1 MWTGNMNRERDVD
14 RQHEQRER
22 EMWTGNM
29 NRERE
34 REMWTGNMNRERE
47 RCGQAT

>member
-1 MWTGNMNRERDVD
+1 
-14 RQHEQRER
+14 
-22 EMWTGNM
+22 MWTGNM